1 MLDLK
6 ALLSKI
12 LTRLYYIDA
21 GTASLSSTVASGAYR
36 DVAVSFHKTFET
48 APNVVVGFQS
58 TSTGATFG
66 RCCCSAHSITTTG
79 FTIRMFNGDTA
90 ARQPAFY
97 WIAMPIG
104 GGI

>member
-12 LTRLYYIDA
+12 LIRLYYVDA
-21 GTASLSSTVASGAYR
+21 GTARLSASVASGAYS

-66 RCCCSAHSITTTG
+66 RCSCAAHSITTTG
-79 FTIRMFNGDTA
+79 FKIRMFNGDTT
-90 ARQPAFY
+90 ARQPSFY
-97 WIAMPIG
+97 WVAMPAG